1 MNYEWP
7 SEEYRKL
14 AIAEA
19 SGNETLAIGRHK
31 RDLAESERERK
42 ANARMERQGWRVAPD
57 GSWRNRDGEIG
68 NRIWVNLMDE
78 MRKLARKEGRP

>member
-1 MNYEWP
+1 MDYRWP

-19 SGNETLAIGRHK
+19 GGNETLAIERHK

-42 ANARMERQGWRVAPD
+42 ARAWMEKQGWFTAPD
-57 GSWRNRDGEIG
+57 GSWRNRAGEYG
-68 NRIWVNLMDE
+68 NRIYADLMAE
-78 MRKLARKEGRP
+78 MRALAAKEGRP